1 MTDQEARYDR
11 IAEGYATW
19 WAPIHMPATLGLV
32 RRVDDALAADGAR
45 RAAAGADAEPGAAR
59 PAGVDADAETPL
71 RVLDAGCGTGL
82 LLAALADGRPDARL
96 TGVDLSAGMLA
107 IARRNLL
114 AAGTGIADRCTLV
127 QASLDHLPF
136 PDASFDVVT
145 SAFVL
150 QLVPNRHRALRE
162 LRRVLRPGGLLAT
175 LVWVAGA
182 PGLGADEAYEA
193 VLDAHGLGDG
203 PAEGD
208 ATDGDAEGDATDG
221 GATVPDDDA
230 RDDRDDRDDPLDASR
245 AAARLRRAG
254 FARTTAEDDTLRH
267 RFTPQTYTGFMRSFD
282 DEDLWASLA
291 AQQAVDLERDL
302 LARLQALDAGALH
315 LELPIAYAFGRRSP
329 RP

>member
-32 RRVDDALAADGAR
+32 RRVDEALAADGER
-45 RAAAGADAEPGAAR
+45 GAEA
-59 PAGVDADAETPL
+59 PL
-71 RVLDAGCGTGL
+71 RILDAGCGTGI
-82 LLAALADGRPDARL
+82 LLAALADGRPDAQL
-96 TGVDLSAGMLA
+96 TGVDLSAGMLE

-114 AAGTGIADRCTLV
+114 AAGTATADRCTLV

-150 QLVPNRHRALRE
+150 QLVPSRPKALRE

-182 PGLGADEAYEA
+182 PRLGADEAYEA
-193 VLDAHGLGDG
+193 VLDAHGLGDA

-208 ATDGDAEGDATDG
+208 ATGGDADG
-221 GATVPDDDA
+221 GATAPEDDA
-230 RDDRDDRDDPLDASR
+230 RDDHDDPLDAAR

-254 FARTTAEDDTLRH
+254 FASTTAEDDTLRH
-267 RFTPQTYTGFMRSFD
+267 RFTPETYTGFMRSFD

-291 AQQAVDLERDL
+291 EQQAADLERDL
-302 LARLQALDAGALH
+302 LAGLRALDDGALD